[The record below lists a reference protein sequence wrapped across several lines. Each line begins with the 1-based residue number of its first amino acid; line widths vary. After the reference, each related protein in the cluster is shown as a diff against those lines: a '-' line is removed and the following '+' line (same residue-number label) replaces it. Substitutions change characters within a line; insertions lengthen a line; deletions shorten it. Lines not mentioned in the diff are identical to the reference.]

1 MKMKFNTTNLRKS
14 FKKAE
19 LSLRKHSPE
28 ILMVAGVI
36 GTVAGAVMACKET
49 LELSNTL
56 EECNQEKLELAE
68 SYATTSEDFFPE
80 SEYKKEQAKMTV
92 RHAAKIAKLYA
103 PSVIM
108 EAASIGVI
116 FASNDIMRK
125 RNASMAAA
133 YATLNSMYKKYRQNV
148 IETYGEDVDKD
159 MRYGAKRE
167 KVTEID
173 EDGNKIKKEVA
184 VVDIDN
190 TALSI
195 SDYSR
200 FFQLGCRGFD
210 QSSGRYNM
218 MYLKG
223 IQAMFNNKLIAD
235 GYVMLNDVYRELGI
249 DTVPEGW
256 QIGWVYDDSNP
267 IGDNYIDFGLYEA
280 RNKNQR
286 AVNDWEPVILMD
298 FNVDGNLYED
308 KRLYSLLKKKM
319 DKTSALEALKKR
331 G

>member
-1 MKMKFNTTNLRKS
+1 MKFNTKTLRKS
-14 FKKAE
+14 FKKAQ
-19 LSLRKHSPE
+19 LTVRKHSPE

-49 LELSNTL
+49 LELEDVLDECKQEKMEL
-56 EECNQEKLELAE
+56 EEQ
-68 SYATTSEDFFPE
+68 YAMCEEYSEDAL
-80 SEYKKEQAKMTV
+80 KKDQVKLTIKQV
-92 RHAAKIAKLYA
+92 AKIVKLYA

-108 EAASIGVI
+108 EATSIGVI

-133 YATLNSMYKKYRQNV
+133 YATLNSMYKRYRQNV
-148 IETYGEDVDKD
+148 IESYGEEVDKD
-159 MRYGAKRE
+159 MRFGVKHE

-173 EDGNKIKKEVA
+173 EDGNKVK
-184 VVDIDN
+184 VDARIVDLDN
-190 TALSI
+190 TALAI

-200 FFQLGCRGFD
+200 FFQMGCKGFD
-210 QSSGRYNM
+210 ASSGRYNLL
-218 MYLKG
+218 YLKG

-235 GYVMLNDVYRELGI
+235 GYVMLNDVYRELGF
-249 DTVPEGW
+249 DTIPEGW
-256 QIGWVYDDSNP
+256 SIGWVYDEANP

-308 KRLYSLLKKKM
+308 PKLYSLLKKKM
-319 DKTSALEALKKR
+319 NTGKTHLFTIK
-331 G
+331 

>member
-1 MKMKFNTTNLRKS
+1 MKINTKTLRKS
-14 FKKAE
+14 FKKAQ
-19 LSLRKHSPE
+19 LTVRKHSPE

-49 LELSNTL
+49 LELEDVLDECKQEKMEL
-56 EECNQEKLELAE
+56 EEQ
-68 SYATTSEDFFPE
+68 YAMCEEYSEDAL
-80 SEYKKEQAKMTV
+80 KKDKVKLTIKQ
-92 RHAAKIAKLYA
+92 AAKIVKLYA

-108 EAASIGVI
+108 EATSIGVI

-133 YATLNSMYKKYRQNV
+133 YATLNSMYKRYRQNV
-148 IETYGEDVDKD
+148 IESYGEEVDKD
-159 MRYGAKRE
+159 MRFGVKHE

-173 EDGNKIKKEVA
+173 EDGNKVKIDA
-184 VVDIDN
+184 RIVDLDN
-190 TALSI
+190 TALAI

-200 FFQLGCRGFD
+200 FFQSGCKGFD
-210 QSSGRYNM
+210 ASSGRYNLL
-218 MYLKG
+218 YLKG

-235 GYVMLNDVYRELGI
+235 GYVMLNDVYRELGF
-249 DTVPEGW
+249 DTIPEGW
-256 QIGWVYDDSNP
+256 SIGWVYDEANP

-308 KRLYSLLKKKM
+308 PKLYSLLKKKM
-319 DKTSALEALKKR
+319 NTGKTHLFTIK
-331 G
+331 

>member
-1 MKMKFNTTNLRKS
+1 MKINTKTLRKS
-14 FKKAE
+14 FKKAQ
-19 LSLRKHSPE
+19 LTVKKHSPE

-49 LELSNTL
+49 LELEDVLDECKQEKMEL
-56 EECNQEKLELAE
+56 EEQ
-68 SYATTSEDFFPE
+68 YAMCEEYSEDAL
-80 SEYKKEQAKMTV
+80 KKDQVKLTIKQV
-92 RHAAKIAKLYA
+92 AKIVKLYA

-108 EAASIGVI
+108 EATSIGVI

-133 YATLNSMYKKYRQNV
+133 YATLNSMYKRYRQNV
-148 IETYGEDVDKD
+148 IESYGEEVDKD
-159 MRYGAKRE
+159 MRFGVKHE

-173 EDGNKIKKEVA
+173 EDGNKVKIDA
-184 VVDIDN
+184 RIVDLDN
-190 TALSI
+190 TALAI

-200 FFQLGCRGFD
+200 FFQSGCKGFD
-210 QSSGRYNM
+210 ASSGRYNLL
-218 MYLKG
+218 YLKG

-235 GYVMLNDVYRELGI
+235 GYVMLNDVYRELGF
-249 DTVPEGW
+249 DTIPEGW
-256 QIGWVYDDSNP
+256 SIGWVYDEANP

-308 KRLYSLLKKKM
+308 PKLYSLLKKKM
-319 DKTSALEALKKR
+319 NTGKTHLFTIK
-331 G
+331 

>member
-1 MKMKFNTTNLRKS
+1 MKINTKTLRKS
-14 FKKAE
+14 FKKAQ
-19 LSLRKHSPE
+19 LTVKKHSPE

-49 LELSNTL
+49 LELEDVLDECKQEKMEL
-56 EECNQEKLELAE
+56 EEQ
-68 SYATTSEDFFPE
+68 YAMCEEYSEDAL
-80 SEYKKEQAKMTV
+80 KKDQVKLTIKQV
-92 RHAAKIAKLYA
+92 AKIVKLYA

-108 EAASIGVI
+108 EATSIGVI

-133 YATLNSMYKKYRQNV
+133 YATLNSMYKRYRQNV
-148 IETYGEDVDKD
+148 IESYGEEVDKD
-159 MRYGAKRE
+159 MRFGVKHE

-173 EDGNKIKKEVA
+173 EDGNKVKIDA
-184 VVDIDN
+184 RIVDLDN
-190 TALSI
+190 TALAI

-200 FFQLGCRGFD
+200 FFQMGCKGFD
-210 QSSGRYNM
+210 ASSGRYNLL
-218 MYLKG
+218 YLKG

-235 GYVMLNDVYRELGI
+235 GYVMLNDVYRELGF
-249 DTVPEGW
+249 DTIPEGW
-256 QIGWVYDDSNP
+256 SIGWVYDEANP

-308 KRLYSLLKKKM
+308 PKLYSLLKKKM
-319 DKTSALEALKKR
+319 NTGKTHLFTIK
-331 G
+331 

>member
-1 MKMKFNTTNLRKS
+1 MKINTKTLRKS
-14 FKKAE
+14 FKKAQ
-19 LSLRKHSPE
+19 LTVRKHSPE

-49 LELSNTL
+49 LELEDVLDECKQEKMEL
-56 EECNQEKLELAE
+56 EEQ
-68 SYATTSEDFFPE
+68 YATCEEYSEDAL
-80 SEYKKEQAKMTV
+80 KKDQVKLTIKQV
-92 RHAAKIAKLYA
+92 AKIVKLYA

-108 EAASIGVI
+108 EVTSIGVI

-133 YATLNSMYKKYRQNV
+133 YATLNSMYKRYRQNV
-148 IETYGEDVDKD
+148 IESYGEEVDKD
-159 MRYGAKRE
+159 MRFGVKHE

-173 EDGNKIKKEVA
+173 EDGNKVKIDA
-184 VVDIDN
+184 RIVDLDN
-190 TALSI
+190 TALAI

-200 FFQLGCRGFD
+200 FFQSGCKGFD
-210 QSSGRYNM
+210 ASSGRYNLL
-218 MYLKG
+218 YLKG

-235 GYVMLNDVYRELGI
+235 GYVMLNDVYRELGF
-249 DTVPEGW
+249 DTIPEGW
-256 QIGWVYDDSNP
+256 SIGWVYDEANP

-308 KRLYSLLKKKM
+308 PKLYSLLKKKM
-319 DKTSALEALKKR
+319 NTGKTHLFTIK
-331 G
+331 

>member
-1 MKMKFNTTNLRKS
+1 MKINTKTLRKS
-14 FKKAE
+14 FKKAQ
-19 LSLRKHSPE
+19 LTVRKHSPE

-49 LELSNTL
+49 LELEDVLDECKQEKNEL
-56 EECNQEKLELAE
+56 EEQ
-68 SYATTSEDFFPE
+68 YAMCEEYSEDAL
-80 SEYKKEQAKMTV
+80 KKDQVKLTIKQV
-92 RHAAKIAKLYA
+92 AKIVKLYA

-108 EAASIGVI
+108 EATSIGVI

-133 YATLNSMYKKYRQNV
+133 YATLNSMYKRYRQNV
-148 IETYGEDVDKD
+148 IESYGEEVDKD
-159 MRYGAKRE
+159 MRFGVKHE
-167 KVTEID
+167 KVTEVD
-173 EDGNKIKKEVA
+173 EDGNKVKIDA
-184 VVDIDN
+184 RIVDLDN
-190 TALSI
+190 TALAI

-200 FFQLGCRGFD
+200 FFQAGCKGFD
-210 QSSGRYNM
+210 ASSGRYNLL
-218 MYLKG
+218 YLKG

-235 GYVMLNDVYRELGI
+235 GYVMLNDVYRELGF

-256 QIGWVYDDSNP
+256 SIGWVYDEANP

-308 KRLYSLLKKKM
+308 PKLYSLLKKKM
-319 DKTSALEALKKR
+319 NTGKTHLFTIK
-331 G
+331 

>member
-1 MKMKFNTTNLRKS
+1 MKINTKTLRKS
-14 FKKAE
+14 FKKAQ
-19 LSLRKHSPE
+19 LTVRKHSPE

-49 LELSNTL
+49 LELEDVLDECKQEKMEL
-56 EECNQEKLELAE
+56 EEQ
-68 SYATTSEDFFPE
+68 YATCEEYSEDAL
-80 SEYKKEQAKMTV
+80 KKDQVKLTIKQV
-92 RHAAKIAKLYA
+92 AKIVKLYA

-108 EAASIGVI
+108 EATSIGVI

-133 YATLNSMYKKYRQNV
+133 YATLNSMYKRYRQNV
-148 IETYGEDVDKD
+148 IESYGEEVDKD
-159 MRYGAKRE
+159 MRFGVKHE

-173 EDGNKIKKEVA
+173 EDGNKVKIDA
-184 VVDIDN
+184 RIVDLDN
-190 TALSI
+190 TALAI

-200 FFQLGCRGFD
+200 FFQAGCKGFD
-210 QSSGRYNM
+210 ASSGRYNLL
-218 MYLKG
+218 YLKG

-235 GYVMLNDVYRELGI
+235 GYVMLNDVYRELGF
-249 DTVPEGW
+249 DTIPEGW
-256 QIGWVYDDSNP
+256 SIGWVYDEENP

-308 KRLYSLLKKKM
+308 PKLYSLLKKKM
-319 DKTSALEALKKR
+319 NTGKTHLFTIK
-331 G
+331 

>member
-1 MKMKFNTTNLRKS
+1 MKINTKTLRKS
-14 FKKAE
+14 FKKAQ
-19 LSLRKHSPE
+19 LTVRKHSPE

-49 LELSNTL
+49 LELEDVLDECKQEKMEL
-56 EECNQEKLELAE
+56 EEQ
-68 SYATTSEDFFPE
+68 YAMCEEYSEDAL
-80 SEYKKEQAKMTV
+80 KKDQVKLTIKQV
-92 RHAAKIAKLYA
+92 AKIVKLYA

-108 EAASIGVI
+108 EATSIGVI

-133 YATLNSMYKKYRQNV
+133 YATLNSMYKRYRQNV
-148 IETYGEDVDKD
+148 IESYGEEVDKD
-159 MRYGAKRE
+159 MRFGVKHE

-173 EDGNKIKKEVA
+173 EDGNKVKIDA
-184 VVDIDN
+184 RIVDLDN
-190 TALSI
+190 TALAI

-200 FFQLGCRGFD
+200 FFQAGCKGFD
-210 QSSGRYNM
+210 ASSGRYNLL
-218 MYLKG
+218 YLKG

-235 GYVMLNDVYRELGI
+235 GYVMLNDVYRELGF
-249 DTVPEGW
+249 DTIPEGW
-256 QIGWVYDDSNP
+256 SIGWVYDEENP

-308 KRLYSLLKKKM
+308 PKLYSLLKKKM
-319 DKTSALEALKKR
+319 NTGKTHLFIIK
-331 G
+331 

>member
-1 MKMKFNTTNLRKS
+1 MKINTKTLRKS
-14 FKKAE
+14 FKKAQ
-19 LSLRKHSPE
+19 LTVRKHSPE

-49 LELSNTL
+49 LELEDVLDECKQEKMEL
-56 EECNQEKLELAE
+56 EEQ
-68 SYATTSEDFFPE
+68 YAMCEEYSEDAL
-80 SEYKKEQAKMTV
+80 KKDQVKLTIKQV
-92 RHAAKIAKLYA
+92 AKIVKLYA

-108 EAASIGVI
+108 EATSIGVI

-133 YATLNSMYKKYRQNV
+133 YATLNSMYKRYRQNV
-148 IETYGEDVDKD
+148 IESYGEEVDKD
-159 MRYGAKRE
+159 MRFGVKHE

-173 EDGNKIKKEVA
+173 EDGNKVKIDA
-184 VVDIDN
+184 RIVDLDN
-190 TALSI
+190 TALAI

-200 FFQLGCRGFD
+200 FFQSGCRGFD
-210 QSSGRYNM
+210 ASSGRYNLL
-218 MYLKG
+218 YLKG

-235 GYVMLNDVYRELGI
+235 GYVMLNDVYRELGF
-249 DTVPEGW
+249 DTIPEGW
-256 QIGWVYDDSNP
+256 SIGWVYDEANP

-308 KRLYSLLKKKM
+308 PKLYSLLKKKM
-319 DKTSALEALKKR
+319 NTGKTHLFTIK
-331 G
+331 

>member
-1 MKMKFNTTNLRKS
+1 MKINTKTLRKS
-14 FKKAE
+14 FKKAQ
-19 LSLRKHSPE
+19 LTVKKHSPE

-49 LELSNTL
+49 LELEDVLDECKQEKMEL
-56 EECNQEKLELAE
+56 EEQ
-68 SYATTSEDFFPE
+68 YAMCEEYSEDAL
-80 SEYKKEQAKMTV
+80 KKDQVKLTIKQV
-92 RHAAKIAKLYA
+92 AKIVKLYA

-108 EAASIGVI
+108 EATSIGVI

-133 YATLNSMYKKYRQNV
+133 YATLNSMYKRYRQNV
-148 IETYGEDVDKD
+148 IESYGEEVDKD
-159 MRYGAKRE
+159 MRFGVKHE

-173 EDGNKIKKEVA
+173 EDGNKVK
-184 VVDIDN
+184 VDARIVDLDN
-190 TALSI
+190 TALAI

-200 FFQLGCRGFD
+200 FFQMGCKGFD
-210 QSSGRYNM
+210 ASSGRYNLL
-218 MYLKG
+218 YLKG

-235 GYVMLNDVYRELGI
+235 GYVMLNDVYRELGF
-249 DTVPEGW
+249 DTIPEGW
-256 QIGWVYDDSNP
+256 SIGWVYDEANP

-308 KRLYSLLKKKM
+308 PKLYSLLKKKM
-319 DKTSALEALKKR
+319 NTGKTHLFTIK
-331 G
+331 

>member
-1 MKMKFNTTNLRKS
+1 MKINTKTLRKS
-14 FKKAE
+14 FKKAQ
-19 LSLRKHSPE
+19 LTVRKHSPE

-49 LELSNTL
+49 LELGDVLDECKQEKMEL
-56 EECNQEKLELAE
+56 EEQ
-68 SYATTSEDFFPE
+68 YAMCEQYSEDAL
-80 SEYKKEQAKMTV
+80 KKDQVKLTIK
-92 RHAAKIAKLYA
+92 HAAKIVKLYA

-108 EAASIGVI
+108 EATSIGVI

-133 YATLNSMYKKYRQNV
+133 YATLNSMYKRYRQNV
-148 IETYGEDVDKD
+148 IESYGEEVDKD
-159 MRYGAKRE
+159 MRFGVKHE

-173 EDGNKIKKEVA
+173 EDGNKVKIDA
-184 VVDIDN
+184 RIVDLDN
-190 TALSI
+190 TALAI

-200 FFQLGCRGFD
+200 FFQSGCKGFD
-210 QSSGRYNM
+210 ASSGRYNLL
-218 MYLKG
+218 YLKG

-235 GYVMLNDVYRELGI
+235 GYVMLNDVYRELGF
-249 DTVPEGW
+249 DTIPEGW
-256 QIGWVYDDSNP
+256 SIGWVYDEENP

-308 KRLYSLLKKKM
+308 PKLYSLLKKKM
-319 DKTSALEALKKR
+319 NTGKTHLFTIK
-331 G
+331 

>member
-1 MKMKFNTTNLRKS
+1 MKINTKTLRKS
-14 FKKAE
+14 FKKAQ
-19 LSLRKHSPE
+19 LTVRKHSPE

-49 LELSNTL
+49 LELEDVLDECKQEKMEL
-56 EECNQEKLELAE
+56 EEQ
-68 SYATTSEDFFPE
+68 YAMCEEYSEDAL
-80 SEYKKEQAKMTV
+80 KKDQVKLTIKQ
-92 RHAAKIAKLYA
+92 AAKIVKLYA

-108 EAASIGVI
+108 EVTSIGVI

-133 YATLNSMYKKYRQNV
+133 YATLNSMYKRYRQNV
-148 IETYGEDVDKD
+148 IESYGEEVDKD
-159 MRYGAKRE
+159 MRFGVKHE

-173 EDGNKIKKEVA
+173 EDGNKVKIDA
-184 VVDIDN
+184 RIVDLDN
-190 TALSI
+190 TALAI

-200 FFQLGCRGFD
+200 FFQAGCKGFD
-210 QSSGRYNM
+210 ASSGRYNLL
-218 MYLKG
+218 YLKG

-235 GYVMLNDVYRELGI
+235 GYVMLNDVYRELGF
-249 DTVPEGW
+249 DTIPEGW
-256 QIGWVYDDSNP
+256 SIGWVYDETNP

-308 KRLYSLLKKKM
+308 PKLYSLLKKKM
-319 DKTSALEALKKR
+319 NTGKTHLFTIK
-331 G
+331 

>member
-1 MKMKFNTTNLRKS
+1 MKINTKTLRKS
-14 FKKAE
+14 FKKAQ
-19 LSLRKHSPE
+19 LTVRKHSPE

-49 LELSNTL
+49 LELEDVLDECKHEKMEL
-56 EECNQEKLELAE
+56 EEQ
-68 SYATTSEDFFPE
+68 YAMSEEYSEDAL
-80 SEYKKEQAKMTV
+80 KKDHVKLTIKQAV
-92 RHAAKIAKLYA
+92 KIVKLYA

-108 EAASIGVI
+108 EVTSIGVI

-133 YATLNSMYKKYRQNV
+133 YATLNSMYKRYRQNV
-148 IETYGEDVDKD
+148 IESYGEEVDKD
-159 MRYGAKRE
+159 MRFGVKHE

-173 EDGNKIKKEVA
+173 EDGNKVKIDA
-184 VVDIDN
+184 RIVDLDN
-190 TALSI
+190 TALAI

-200 FFQLGCRGFD
+200 FFQMGCKGFD
-210 QSSGRYNM
+210 ASSGRYNLL
-218 MYLKG
+218 YLKG

-235 GYVMLNDVYRELGI
+235 GYVMLNDVYRELGF
-249 DTVPEGW
+249 DTIPEGW
-256 QIGWVYDDSNP
+256 SIGWVYDEANP

-308 KRLYSLLKKKM
+308 PKLYSLLKKKM
-319 DKTSALEALKKR
+319 NTGKTHLFTIK
-331 G
+331 

>member
-1 MKMKFNTTNLRKS
+1 MKINTKTLRKS
-14 FKKAE
+14 FKKAQ
-19 LSLRKHSPE
+19 LTVRKHSPE

-49 LELSNTL
+49 LELEDVLDECKQEKMEL
-56 EECNQEKLELAE
+56 EEQ
-68 SYATTSEDFFPE
+68 YAMCEQYSEDAL
-80 SEYKKEQAKMTV
+80 KKDQVKLTIKQV
-92 RHAAKIAKLYA
+92 AKIVKLYA

-108 EAASIGVI
+108 EVTSIGVI

-133 YATLNSMYKKYRQNV
+133 YATLNSMYKRYRQNV
-148 IETYGEDVDKD
+148 IESYGEEVDKD
-159 MRYGAKRE
+159 MRFGVKHE

-173 EDGNKIKKEVA
+173 EDGNKVKIDA
-184 VVDIDN
+184 RIVDLDN
-190 TALSI
+190 TALAI

-200 FFQLGCRGFD
+200 FFQSGCKGFD
-210 QSSGRYNM
+210 ESSGRYNLL
-218 MYLKG
+218 YLKG

-235 GYVMLNDVYRELGI
+235 GYVMLNDVYRELGF
-249 DTVPEGW
+249 DTIPEGW
-256 QIGWVYDDSNP
+256 SIGWVYDEANP

-308 KRLYSLLKKKM
+308 PKLYSLLKKKM
-319 DKTSALEALKKR
+319 NTGKTHLFTIK
-331 G
+331 

>member
-1 MKMKFNTTNLRKS
+1 MKINTKTLRKS
-14 FKKAE
+14 FKKAQ
-19 LSLRKHSPE
+19 LTVRKHSPE

-49 LELSNTL
+49 LELEDVLDECKQEKMEL
-56 EECNQEKLELAE
+56 EEH
-68 SYATTSEDFFPE
+68 YAMCEEYSEDAL
-80 SEYKKEQAKMTV
+80 KKDQVKLTIKQV
-92 RHAAKIAKLYA
+92 AKIIKLYA

-108 EAASIGVI
+108 EATSIGVI

-133 YATLNSMYKKYRQNV
+133 YATLNSMYKRYRQNV
-148 IETYGEDVDKD
+148 IESYGEEVDKD
-159 MRYGAKRE
+159 MRFGVKHE

-173 EDGNKIKKEVA
+173 EDGNKVK
-184 VVDIDN
+184 VDARIVDLDN
-190 TALSI
+190 TALAI

-200 FFQLGCRGFD
+200 FFQMGCKGFD
-210 QSSGRYNM
+210 ASSGRYNLL
-218 MYLKG
+218 YLKG

-235 GYVMLNDVYRELGI
+235 GYVMLNDVYRELGF
-249 DTVPEGW
+249 DTIPEGW
-256 QIGWVYDDSNP
+256 SIGWVYDEANP

-308 KRLYSLLKKKM
+308 PKLYSLLKKKM
-319 DKTSALEALKKR
+319 NTGKTHLFTIK
-331 G
+331 

>member
-1 MKMKFNTTNLRKS
+1 MKINTKTLRKS
-14 FKKAE
+14 FKKAQ
-19 LSLRKHSPE
+19 LTVRKHSPE

-49 LELSNTL
+49 LELEDVLDECKQEKMEL
-56 EECNQEKLELAE
+56 EEQ
-68 SYATTSEDFFPE
+68 YAMCEQYSEDAL
-80 SEYKKEQAKMTV
+80 KKDQVKLTIKQAV
-92 RHAAKIAKLYA
+92 KIVKLYA

-108 EAASIGVI
+108 EVTSIGVI

-133 YATLNSMYKKYRQNV
+133 YATLNSMYKRYRQNV
-148 IETYGEDVDKD
+148 IESYGEEVDKD
-159 MRYGAKRE
+159 MRFGVKHE

-173 EDGNKIKKEVA
+173 EDGNKVKIDA
-184 VVDIDN
+184 RIVDLDN
-190 TALSI
+190 TALAI

-200 FFQLGCRGFD
+200 FFQSGCKGFD
-210 QSSGRYNM
+210 ASSGRYNLL
-218 MYLKG
+218 YLKG

-235 GYVMLNDVYRELGI
+235 GYVMLNDVYRELGF
-249 DTVPEGW
+249 DTIPEGW
-256 QIGWVYDDSNP
+256 SIGWVYDEANP

-308 KRLYSLLKKKM
+308 PKLYSLLKKKM
-319 DKTSALEALKKR
+319 NTGKTHLFTIK
-331 G
+331 

>member
-1 MKMKFNTTNLRKS
+1 MKINTKTLRKS
-14 FKKAE
+14 FKKAQ
-19 LSLRKHSPE
+19 LTVRKHSPE

-49 LELSNTL
+49 LELEDVLDECKQEKMEL
-56 EECNQEKLELAE
+56 EEQ
-68 SYATTSEDFFPE
+68 YAMCEEYSEDAL
-80 SEYKKEQAKMTV
+80 KKDQVKLTIKQV
-92 RHAAKIAKLYA
+92 AKIVKLYA

-108 EAASIGVI
+108 EATSIGVI

-133 YATLNSMYKKYRQNV
+133 YATLNSMYKRYRQNV
-148 IETYGEDVDKD
+148 IESYGEEVDKD
-159 MRYGAKRE
+159 MRFGVKHE

-173 EDGNKIKKEVA
+173 EDGNKVI
-184 VVDIDN
+184 VDARIVDLDN
-190 TALSI
+190 TALAI

-200 FFQLGCRGFD
+200 FFQMGCKGFD
-210 QSSGRYNM
+210 ASSGRYNLL
-218 MYLKG
+218 YLKG

-235 GYVMLNDVYRELGI
+235 GYVMLNDVYRELGF
-249 DTVPEGW
+249 DTIPEGW
-256 QIGWVYDDSNP
+256 SIGWVYDEANP

-308 KRLYSLLKKKM
+308 PKLYSLLKKKM
-319 DKTSALEALKKR
+319 NTGKTHLFTIK
-331 G
+331 

>member
-1 MKMKFNTTNLRKS
+1 MKINTKTLRKS
-14 FKKAE
+14 FKKAQ
-19 LSLRKHSPE
+19 LTVRKHSPE

-49 LELSNTL
+49 LELGDVLDECKQEKMDL
-56 EECNQEKLELAE
+56 EEQ
-68 SYATTSEDFFPE
+68 YAMCEEYSEDAL
-80 SEYKKEQAKMTV
+80 KKDQVKLTIKQ
-92 RHAAKIAKLYA
+92 AAKIVKLYA

-108 EAASIGVI
+108 EVTSIGVI

-133 YATLNSMYKKYRQNV
+133 YATLNSMYKRYRQNV
-148 IETYGEDVDKD
+148 IESYGEEVDKD
-159 MRYGAKRE
+159 MRFGVKHE

-173 EDGNKIKKEVA
+173 EDGNKVKIDA
-184 VVDIDN
+184 RIVDLDN
-190 TALSI
+190 TALAI

-200 FFQLGCRGFD
+200 FFQMGCKGFD
-210 QSSGRYNM
+210 ASSGRYNLL
-218 MYLKG
+218 YLKG

-235 GYVMLNDVYRELGI
+235 GYVMLNDVYRELGF
-249 DTVPEGW
+249 DTIPEGW
-256 QIGWVYDDSNP
+256 SIGWVYDESNP

-308 KRLYSLLKKKM
+308 PKLYSLLKKKM
-319 DKTSALEALKKR
+319 NTGKTHLFTIK
-331 G
+331 

>member
-1 MKMKFNTTNLRKS
+1 MKINTKTLRKS
-14 FKKAE
+14 FKKAQ
-19 LSLRKHSPE
+19 LTVRKHSPE

-49 LELSNTL
+49 LELEDVLDECKQEKMEL
-56 EECNQEKLELAE
+56 EEQ
-68 SYATTSEDFFPE
+68 YAVCEQYSEDAL
-80 SEYKKEQAKMTV
+80 KKDQVKLTIKQV
-92 RHAAKIAKLYA
+92 AKIVKLYA

-108 EAASIGVI
+108 EATSIGVI

-133 YATLNSMYKKYRQNV
+133 YATLNSMYKRYRQNV
-148 IETYGEDVDKD
+148 IESYGEEVDKD
-159 MRYGAKRE
+159 MRFGVKHE

-173 EDGNKIKKEVA
+173 EDGNKVKIDA
-184 VVDIDN
+184 RIVDLDN
-190 TALSI
+190 TALAI

-200 FFQLGCRGFD
+200 FFQAGCKGFD
-210 QSSGRYNM
+210 ASSGRYNLL
-218 MYLKG
+218 YLKG

-235 GYVMLNDVYRELGI
+235 GYVMLNDVYRELGF
-249 DTVPEGW
+249 DTIPEGW
-256 QIGWVYDDSNP
+256 SIGWVYDEANP

-308 KRLYSLLKKKM
+308 PKLYSLLKKKM
-319 DKTSALEALKKR
+319 NTGKTHLFTIK
-331 G
+331 

>member
-1 MKMKFNTTNLRKS
+1 MKINTKTLRKS
-14 FKKAE
+14 FKKAQ
-19 LSLRKHSPE
+19 LTVRKHSPE

-49 LELSNTL
+49 LELEDVLDECKQEKMEL
-56 EECNQEKLELAE
+56 EEQ
-68 SYATTSEDFFPE
+68 YAMCEEYSEDAL
-80 SEYKKEQAKMTV
+80 KKDQVKLTIKQV
-92 RHAAKIAKLYA
+92 AKIVKLYA

-108 EAASIGVI
+108 EVTSIGVI

-133 YATLNSMYKKYRQNV
+133 YATLNSMYKRYRQNV
-148 IETYGEDVDKD
+148 IESYGEEVDKD
-159 MRYGAKRE
+159 MRFGVKHE

-173 EDGNKIKKEVA
+173 EDGNKVKIDA
-184 VVDIDN
+184 RIVDLDN
-190 TALSI
+190 TALAI

-200 FFQLGCRGFD
+200 FFQAGCKGFD
-210 QSSGRYNM
+210 ASSGRYNLL
-218 MYLKG
+218 YLKG

-235 GYVMLNDVYRELGI
+235 GYVMLNDVYRELGF
-249 DTVPEGW
+249 DTIPEGW
-256 QIGWVYDDSNP
+256 SIGWVYDEENP

-308 KRLYSLLKKKM
+308 PKLYSLLKKKM
-319 DKTSALEALKKR
+319 NTGKTHLFTIR
-331 G
+331 

>member
-1 MKMKFNTTNLRKS
+1 MKINTKTLRKS
-14 FKKAE
+14 FKKAQ
-19 LSLRKHSPE
+19 LTVRKHSPE

-49 LELSNTL
+49 LELEDVLDECKQEKMEL
-56 EECNQEKLELAE
+56 EEQYTMCEQ
-68 SYATTSEDFFPE
+68 YSEDAL
-80 SEYKKEQAKMTV
+80 KKDQVKLTIKQAV
-92 RHAAKIAKLYA
+92 KIVKLYA

-108 EAASIGVI
+108 EATSIGVI

-133 YATLNSMYKKYRQNV
+133 YATLNSMYKRYRQNV
-148 IETYGEDVDKD
+148 IESYGEEVDKD
-159 MRYGAKRE
+159 MRFGVKHE

-173 EDGNKIKKEVA
+173 EDGNKVKIDA
-184 VVDIDN
+184 RIVDLDN
-190 TALSI
+190 TALAI

-200 FFQLGCRGFD
+200 FFQAGCKGFD
-210 QSSGRYNM
+210 ASSGRYNLL
-218 MYLKG
+218 YLKG

-235 GYVMLNDVYRELGI
+235 GYVMLNDVYRELGF
-249 DTVPEGW
+249 DTIPEGW
-256 QIGWVYDDSNP
+256 SIGWVYDEENP

-308 KRLYSLLKKKM
+308 PKLYSLLKKKM
-319 DKTSALEALKKR
+319 NTGKTHLFTIK
-331 G
+331 

>member
-1 MKMKFNTTNLRKS
+1 MKINTKTLRKS
-14 FKKAE
+14 FKKAQ
-19 LSLRKHSPE
+19 LTVRKHSPE

-49 LELSNTL
+49 LELEDVLDECKQEKMEL
-56 EECNQEKLELAE
+56 EEQ
-68 SYATTSEDFFPE
+68 YAMCEHYSEDAL
-80 SEYKKEQAKMTV
+80 KKDQVKLTIKQV
-92 RHAAKIAKLYA
+92 AKIVKLYA

-108 EAASIGVI
+108 EATSIGVI

-133 YATLNSMYKKYRQNV
+133 YATLNSMYKRYRQNV
-148 IETYGEDVDKD
+148 IESYGEEVDKD
-159 MRYGAKRE
+159 MRFGVKHE

-173 EDGNKIKKEVA
+173 EDGNKVK
-184 VVDIDN
+184 VDARIVDLDN
-190 TALSI
+190 TALAI

-200 FFQLGCRGFD
+200 FFQMGCKGFD
-210 QSSGRYNM
+210 ASSGRYNLL
-218 MYLKG
+218 YLKG

-235 GYVMLNDVYRELGI
+235 GYVMLNDVYRELGF
-249 DTVPEGW
+249 DTIPEGW
-256 QIGWVYDDSNP
+256 SIGWVYDEANP

-308 KRLYSLLKKKM
+308 PKLYSLLKKKM
-319 DKTSALEALKKR
+319 NTGKTHLFTIK
-331 G
+331 

>member
-1 MKMKFNTTNLRKS
+1 MKINTKTLRKS
-14 FKKAE
+14 FKKAQ
-19 LSLRKHSPE
+19 LTVRKHSPE

-49 LELSNTL
+49 LELEDVLDECKQEKMEL
-56 EECNQEKLELAE
+56 EEQYVMCEE
-68 SYATTSEDFFPE
+68 YSEDAL
-80 SEYKKEQAKMTV
+80 KKDQVKLTIKQ
-92 RHAAKIAKLYA
+92 AAKIVKLYA

-108 EAASIGVI
+108 EVTSIGVI

-133 YATLNSMYKKYRQNV
+133 YATLNSMYKRYRQNV
-148 IETYGEDVDKD
+148 IESYGEEVDKD
-159 MRYGAKRE
+159 MRFGVKHE
-167 KVTEID
+167 KVTEVD
-173 EDGNKIKKEVA
+173 EDGNKVKIDA
-184 VVDIDN
+184 RIVDLDN
-190 TALSI
+190 TALAI

-200 FFQLGCRGFD
+200 FFQMGCKGFD
-210 QSSGRYNM
+210 ASSGRYNLL
-218 MYLKG
+218 YLKG

-235 GYVMLNDVYRELGI
+235 GYVMLNDVYRELGF
-249 DTVPEGW
+249 DTIPEGW
-256 QIGWVYDDSNP
+256 SIGWVYDETNP

-308 KRLYSLLKKKM
+308 PKLYSLLKKKM
-319 DKTSALEALKKR
+319 NTGKTHLFTIK
-331 G
+331 

>member
-1 MKMKFNTTNLRKS
+1 MKINTKTLRKS
-14 FKKAE
+14 FKKAQ
-19 LSLRKHSPE
+19 LTVRKHSPE

-49 LELSNTL
+49 LELEDVLDECKQEKMEL
-56 EECNQEKLELAE
+56 EEQ
-68 SYATTSEDFFPE
+68 YAMCEQYSEDAL
-80 SEYKKEQAKMTV
+80 KKDQVKLTIKQ
-92 RHAAKIAKLYA
+92 AAKIVKLYA

-108 EAASIGVI
+108 EATSIGVI

-133 YATLNSMYKKYRQNV
+133 YATLNSMYKRYRQNV
-148 IETYGEDVDKD
+148 IESYGEEVDKD
-159 MRYGAKRE
+159 MRFGVKHE

-173 EDGNKIKKEVA
+173 EDGNKVKIDA
-184 VVDIDN
+184 RIVDLDN
-190 TALSI
+190 TALAI

-200 FFQLGCRGFD
+200 FFQSGCRGFD
-210 QSSGRYNM
+210 ENSGRYNIL
-218 MYLKG
+218 YLKG

-235 GYVMLNDVYRELGI
+235 GYVMLNDVYRELGF
-249 DTVPEGW
+249 DTIPEGW
-256 QIGWVYDDSNP
+256 SIGWVYDETNP

-308 KRLYSLLKKKM
+308 PKLYSLLKKKM
-319 DKTSALEALKKR
+319 NTGKTHLFTIK
-331 G
+331 

>member
-1 MKMKFNTTNLRKS
+1 MKINTKTLRKS
-14 FKKAE
+14 FKKAQ
-19 LSLRKHSPE
+19 LTVRKHSPE

-49 LELSNTL
+49 LELEDVLDECKQEKMDL
-56 EECNQEKLELAE
+56 EEQ
-68 SYATTSEDFFPE
+68 YAMCEEYSEDAL
-80 SEYKKEQAKMTV
+80 KKDQVKLTFKQ
-92 RHAAKIAKLYA
+92 AAKIVKLYA

-108 EAASIGVI
+108 EVTSIGVI

-133 YATLNSMYKKYRQNV
+133 YATLNSMYKRYRQNV
-148 IETYGEDVDKD
+148 IESYGEEVDKD
-159 MRYGAKRE
+159 MRFGVKHE

-173 EDGNKIKKEVA
+173 EDGNKVKIDA
-184 VVDIDN
+184 RIVDLDN
-190 TALSI
+190 TALAI

-200 FFQLGCRGFD
+200 FFQAGCKGFD
-210 QSSGRYNM
+210 ASSGRYNLL
-218 MYLKG
+218 YLKG

-235 GYVMLNDVYRELGI
+235 GYVMLNDVYRELGF
-249 DTVPEGW
+249 DTIPEGW
-256 QIGWVYDDSNP
+256 SIGWVYDETNP

-308 KRLYSLLKKKM
+308 PKLYSLLKKKM
-319 DKTSALEALKKR
+319 NTGKTHLFTIK
-331 G
+331 

>member
-1 MKMKFNTTNLRKS
+1 MKINTKTLRKS
-14 FKKAE
+14 FKKAQ
-19 LSLRKHSPE
+19 LTVRKHSPE

-49 LELSNTL
+49 LELEDVLDECKQEKMEL
-56 EECNQEKLELAE
+56 EEQ
-68 SYATTSEDFFPE
+68 YAMCEEYSEDAL
-80 SEYKKEQAKMTV
+80 KKDQVKLTIKQ
-92 RHAAKIAKLYA
+92 AAKIVKLYA

-108 EAASIGVI
+108 EITSIGVI

-133 YATLNSMYKKYRQNV
+133 YATLNSMYKRYRQNV
-148 IETYGEDVDKD
+148 IESYGEEVDKD
-159 MRYGAKRE
+159 MRFGVKHE

-173 EDGNKIKKEVA
+173 EDGNKVKIDA
-184 VVDIDN
+184 RIVDLDN
-190 TALSI
+190 TALAI

-200 FFQLGCRGFD
+200 FFQSGCRGFD
-210 QSSGRYNM
+210 ASSGRYNLL
-218 MYLKG
+218 YLKG

-235 GYVMLNDVYRELGI
+235 GYVMLNDVYRELGF
-249 DTVPEGW
+249 DTIPEGW
-256 QIGWVYDDSNP
+256 SIGWVYDETNP

-308 KRLYSLLKKKM
+308 PKLYSLLKKKM
-319 DKTSALEALKKR
+319 NTGKTHLFTIQ
-331 G
+331 

>member
-1 MKMKFNTTNLRKS
+1 MKINTKTLRKS
-14 FKKAE
+14 FKKAQ
-19 LSLRKHSPE
+19 LTVRKHSPE

-49 LELSNTL
+49 LELEDVLDECKQEKMEL
-56 EECNQEKLELAE
+56 EEQ
-68 SYATTSEDFFPE
+68 YAMCEEYSEDAL
-80 SEYKKEQAKMTV
+80 KKDQVKLTIKQV
-92 RHAAKIAKLYA
+92 AKIVKLYA

-108 EAASIGVI
+108 EATSIGVI

-133 YATLNSMYKKYRQNV
+133 YATLNSMYKRYRQNV
-148 IETYGEDVDKD
+148 IESYGEEVDKD
-159 MRYGAKRE
+159 MRFGVKHE

-173 EDGNKIKKEVA
+173 EDGNKVKIDA
-184 VVDIDN
+184 RIVDLDN
-190 TALSI
+190 TALAI

-200 FFQLGCRGFD
+200 FFQSGCKGFD
-210 QSSGRYNM
+210 ASSGRYNLL
-218 MYLKG
+218 YLKG

-235 GYVMLNDVYRELGI
+235 GYVMLNDVYRELGF
-249 DTVPEGW
+249 DTIPEGW
-256 QIGWVYDDSNP
+256 SIGWVYDEANP
-267 IGDNYIDFGLYEA
+267 IGDNYIDFGLYET

-308 KRLYSLLKKKM
+308 PKLYSLLKKKM
-319 DKTSALEALKKR
+319 NTGKTHLFTIK
-331 G
+331 

>member
-1 MKMKFNTTNLRKS
+1 MKINTKTLRKS
-14 FKKAE
+14 FKKAQ
-19 LSLRKHSPE
+19 LTVRKHSPE

-49 LELSNTL
+49 LELEDVLDECKQEKMEL
-56 EECNQEKLELAE
+56 EEQ
-68 SYATTSEDFFPE
+68 YAMCEQYSEDAL
-80 SEYKKEQAKMTV
+80 KKDKVKLTIKQ
-92 RHAAKIAKLYA
+92 AAKIVKLYA

-108 EAASIGVI
+108 EATSIGVI

-133 YATLNSMYKKYRQNV
+133 YATLNSMYKRYRQNV
-148 IETYGEDVDKD
+148 IESYGEEVDKD
-159 MRYGAKRE
+159 MRFGVKHE

-173 EDGNKIKKEVA
+173 EDGNKVKIDA
-184 VVDIDN
+184 RIVDLDN
-190 TALSI
+190 TALAI

-200 FFQLGCRGFD
+200 FFQSGCKGFD
-210 QSSGRYNM
+210 ASSGRYNLL
-218 MYLKG
+218 YLKG

-235 GYVMLNDVYRELGI
+235 GYVMLNDVYRELGF
-249 DTVPEGW
+249 DTIPEGW
-256 QIGWVYDDSNP
+256 SIGWVYDEENP

-308 KRLYSLLKKKM
+308 PKLYSLLKKKM
-319 DKTSALEALKKR
+319 NTGKTHLFTIK
-331 G
+331 

>member
-1 MKMKFNTTNLRKS
+1 MKINTKTLRKS
-14 FKKAE
+14 FKKAQ
-19 LSLRKHSPE
+19 LTVRKHSPE

-49 LELSNTL
+49 LELEDVLDECKQEKMEL
-56 EECNQEKLELAE
+56 EEQ
-68 SYATTSEDFFPE
+68 YAMCEQYSEDAL
-80 SEYKKEQAKMTV
+80 KKDQVKLTIKQ
-92 RHAAKIAKLYA
+92 AAKIVKLYA

-108 EAASIGVI
+108 EVTSIGVI

-133 YATLNSMYKKYRQNV
+133 YATLNSMYKRYRQNV
-148 IETYGEDVDKD
+148 IESYGEEVDKD
-159 MRYGAKRE
+159 MRFGVKHE

-173 EDGNKIKKEVA
+173 EDGNKVK
-184 VVDIDN
+184 VDARIVNLDN
-190 TALSI
+190 TALAI

-200 FFQLGCRGFD
+200 FFQSGCKGFD
-210 QSSGRYNM
+210 ASSGRYNLL
-218 MYLKG
+218 YLKG

-235 GYVMLNDVYRELGI
+235 GYVMLNDVYRELGF
-249 DTVPEGW
+249 DTIPEGW
-256 QIGWVYDDSNP
+256 SIGWVYDEENP

-308 KRLYSLLKKKM
+308 PKLYSLLKKKM
-319 DKTSALEALKKR
+319 NTGKTHLFTIK
-331 G
+331 

>member
-1 MKMKFNTTNLRKS
+1 MKINTKTLRKS
-14 FKKAE
+14 FKKAQ
-19 LSLRKHSPE
+19 LTVRKHSPE

-49 LELSNTL
+49 LELEDVLDECKQEKMEL
-56 EECNQEKLELAE
+56 EEQ
-68 SYATTSEDFFPE
+68 YAMCEQYSEDAL
-80 SEYKKEQAKMTV
+80 KKDQVKLTIKQ
-92 RHAAKIAKLYA
+92 AAKIVKLYA

-108 EAASIGVI
+108 EATSIGVI

-133 YATLNSMYKKYRQNV
+133 YATLNSMYKRYRQNV
-148 IETYGEDVDKD
+148 IESYGEEVDKD
-159 MRYGAKRE
+159 MRFGVKHE

-173 EDGNKIKKEVA
+173 EDGNKVK
-184 VVDIDN
+184 VDARIVDLDN
-190 TALSI
+190 TALAI

-200 FFQLGCRGFD
+200 FFQMGCKGFD
-210 QSSGRYNM
+210 ENSGRYNIL
-218 MYLKG
+218 YLKG

-235 GYVMLNDVYRELGI
+235 GYVMLNDVYRELGF
-249 DTVPEGW
+249 DTIPEGW
-256 QIGWVYDDSNP
+256 SIGWVYDEANP

-308 KRLYSLLKKKM
+308 PKLYSLLKKKM
-319 DKTSALEALKKR
+319 NTGKTHLFTIK
-331 G
+331 

>member
-1 MKMKFNTTNLRKS
+1 MKINTKTLRKS
-14 FKKAE
+14 FKKAQ
-19 LSLRKHSPE
+19 LTVRKHSPE

-49 LELSNTL
+49 LELEDVLDECKQEKMEL
-56 EECNQEKLELAE
+56 EEQ
-68 SYATTSEDFFPE
+68 YAMCEQYSEDAL
-80 SEYKKEQAKMTV
+80 KKDQVKLTIKQ
-92 RHAAKIAKLYA
+92 AAKIVKLYA

-108 EAASIGVI
+108 EVTSIGVI

-133 YATLNSMYKKYRQNV
+133 YATLNSMYKRYRQNV
-148 IETYGEDVDKD
+148 IESYGEEVDKD
-159 MRYGAKRE
+159 MRFGVKHE

-173 EDGNKIKKEVA
+173 EDGNKVKIDA
-184 VVDIDN
+184 RIVDLDN
-190 TALSI
+190 TALAI

-200 FFQLGCRGFD
+200 FFQSGCRGFD
-210 QSSGRYNM
+210 ENSGRYNLL
-218 MYLKG
+218 YLKG

-235 GYVMLNDVYRELGI
+235 GYVMLNDVYRELGF
-249 DTVPEGW
+249 DTIPEGW
-256 QIGWVYDDSNP
+256 SIGWVYDEANP

-308 KRLYSLLKKKM
+308 PKLYSLLKKKM
-319 DKTSALEALKKR
+319 NTGKTHLFTIK
-331 G
+331 

>member
-1 MKMKFNTTNLRKS
+1 MKINTKTLRKS
-14 FKKAE
+14 FKKAQ
-19 LSLRKHSPE
+19 LTVRKHSPE

-49 LELSNTL
+49 LELEDVLDECKQEKMDL
-56 EECNQEKLELAE
+56 EEQ
-68 SYATTSEDFFPE
+68 YAMCEEYSEDAL
-80 SEYKKEQAKMTV
+80 KKDQVKLTFKQ
-92 RHAAKIAKLYA
+92 AAKIVKLYA

-108 EAASIGVI
+108 EVTSIGVI

-133 YATLNSMYKKYRQNV
+133 YATLNSMYKRYRQNV
-148 IETYGEDVDKD
+148 IESYGEEVDKD
-159 MRYGAKRE
+159 MRFGVKHE

-173 EDGNKIKKEVA
+173 EDGNKVKIDA
-184 VVDIDN
+184 RIVDLDN
-190 TALSI
+190 TALAI

-200 FFQLGCRGFD
+200 FFQMGCKGFD
-210 QSSGRYNM
+210 ASSGRYNLL
-218 MYLKG
+218 YLKG

-235 GYVMLNDVYRELGI
+235 GYVMLNDVYRELGF
-249 DTVPEGW
+249 DTIPEGW
-256 QIGWVYDDSNP
+256 SIGWVYDEENP

-308 KRLYSLLKKKM
+308 PKLYSLLKKKM
-319 DKTSALEALKKR
+319 NTGKTHLFTIK
-331 G
+331 

>member
-1 MKMKFNTTNLRKS
+1 MKINTKTLRKS
-14 FKKAE
+14 FKKAQ
-19 LSLRKHSPE
+19 LTVRKHSPE

-49 LELSNTL
+49 LELEDVLDECKQEKMEL
-56 EECNQEKLELAE
+56 EEQ
-68 SYATTSEDFFPE
+68 YAMCEEYSEDAL
-80 SEYKKEQAKMTV
+80 KKDQVKLTLKQ
-92 RHAAKIAKLYA
+92 AAKIVKLYA

-108 EAASIGVI
+108 EATSIGVI

-133 YATLNSMYKKYRQNV
+133 YATLNSMYKRYRQNV
-148 IETYGEDVDKD
+148 IESYGEEVDKD
-159 MRYGAKRE
+159 MRFGVKHE

-173 EDGNKIKKEVA
+173 EDGNKVKIDA
-184 VVDIDN
+184 RIVDLDN
-190 TALSI
+190 TALAI

-200 FFQLGCRGFD
+200 FFQAGCKGFD
-210 QSSGRYNM
+210 ASSGRYNLL
-218 MYLKG
+218 YLKG

-235 GYVMLNDVYRELGI
+235 GYVMLNDVYRELGF
-249 DTVPEGW
+249 DTIPEGW
-256 QIGWVYDDSNP
+256 SIGWVYDEANP

-308 KRLYSLLKKKM
+308 PKLYSLLKKKM
-319 DKTSALEALKKR
+319 NTGKTHLFTIK
-331 G
+331 

>member
-1 MKMKFNTTNLRKS
+1 MKINTKTLRKS
-14 FKKAE
+14 FKKAQ
-19 LSLRKHSPE
+19 LTVRKHSPE

-49 LELSNTL
+49 LELGDVLDECKQEKMEL
-56 EECNQEKLELAE
+56 EEQ
-68 SYATTSEDFFPE
+68 YAMSEEYSEDAL
-80 SEYKKEQAKMTV
+80 KKDQVKLTIKQ
-92 RHAAKIAKLYA
+92 AAKIVKLYA

-108 EAASIGVI
+108 EVTSIGVI

-133 YATLNSMYKKYRQNV
+133 YATLNSMYKRYRQNV
-148 IETYGEDVDKD
+148 IESYGEEVDKD
-159 MRYGAKRE
+159 MRFGVKHE

-173 EDGNKIKKEVA
+173 EDGNKVKIDA
-184 VVDIDN
+184 RIVDLDN
-190 TALSI
+190 TALAI

-200 FFQLGCRGFD
+200 FFQMGCKGFD
-210 QSSGRYNM
+210 ASSGRYNLL
-218 MYLKG
+218 YLKG

-235 GYVMLNDVYRELGI
+235 GYVMLNDVYRELGF
-249 DTVPEGW
+249 DTIPEGW
-256 QIGWVYDDSNP
+256 SIGWVYDETNP

-308 KRLYSLLKKKM
+308 PKLYSLLKKKM
-319 DKTSALEALKKR
+319 NTGKTHLFTIQ
-331 G
+331 

>member
-1 MKMKFNTTNLRKS
+1 MKINTKTLRKS
-14 FKKAE
+14 FKKVQ
-19 LSLRKHSPE
+19 LTVKKHSPE

-49 LELSNTL
+49 LELEDVLDECKQEKMEL
-56 EECNQEKLELAE
+56 EEQ
-68 SYATTSEDFFPE
+68 YAMCEQYSEDAL
-80 SEYKKEQAKMTV
+80 KKDQVKLTIKQV
-92 RHAAKIAKLYA
+92 AKIVKLYA

-108 EAASIGVI
+108 EATSIGVI

-133 YATLNSMYKKYRQNV
+133 YATLNSMYKRYRQNV
-148 IETYGEDVDKD
+148 IESYGEEVDKD
-159 MRYGAKRE
+159 MRFGVKHE

-173 EDGNKIKKEVA
+173 EDGNKVKIDA
-184 VVDIDN
+184 RIVDLDN
-190 TALSI
+190 TALAI

-200 FFQLGCRGFD
+200 FFQAGCKGFD
-210 QSSGRYNM
+210 ASSGRYNLL
-218 MYLKG
+218 YLKG

-235 GYVMLNDVYRELGI
+235 GYVMLNDVYRELGF
-249 DTVPEGW
+249 DTIPEGW
-256 QIGWVYDDSNP
+256 SIGWVYDESNP

-308 KRLYSLLKKKM
+308 PKLYSLLKKKM
-319 DKTSALEALKKR
+319 NTGKTHLFTIK
-331 G
+331 